1 MPRRANS
8 GLTSCWNSW
17 GTPGLTEL
25 NPTSAS
31 HRSGLPNVG
40 LRFTNKPDG
49 EGLCEISDTN
59 WFQDHGRR
67 CKHKELTCKYTW
79 KSMLAEGWSS
89 SVCRW
94 PLCSTLNPGQWSC
107 STSRDGLFLFLLKNY
122 RFVMKTTT
130 KKRKTERTFKK
141 KVFKKAFLKNGY
153 RFFKVCCFVNDC

>member
-1 MPRRANS
+1 MSHPCHGGQAQVWQLVGIHGGLQGWQNWTLPR
-8 GLTSCWNSW
+8 LYTKW
-17 GTPGLTEL
+17 
-25 NPTSAS
+25 SA
-31 HRSGLPNVG
+31 PNVG

-79 KSMLAEGWSS
+79 KSMLAVGWSS

-122 RFVMKTTT
+122 RFVMKTTS
-130 KKRKTERTFKK
+130 KKRKTERSFKK
-141 KVFKKAFLKNGY
+141 KSF
-153 RFFKVCCFVNDC
+153 